1 MTEKTVDRTAAGQAM
16 ENLFIETTYTF
27 FLLRE
32 GGKQIGTIRSSG
44 SCWGML
50 NSLKQEGPQ
59 TVPQIARSRPVSRQ
73 GIQKLANEMIEEG
86 SIELIDNPAHKKSKL
101 LRITAKGE
109 ALFQDLTE
117 RNAQAA
123 ELLAQDM
130 DAVELEIAVKVM
142 RQLRDK
148 LKKSILI

>member
-1 MTEKTVDRTAAGQAM
+1 
-16 ENLFIETTYTF
+16 
-27 FLLRE
+27 
-32 GGKQIGTIRSSG
+32 
-44 SCWGML
+44 
-50 NSLKQEGPQ
+50 
-59 TVPQIARSRPVSRQ
+59 
-73 GIQKLANEMIEEG
+73 MIEEG